1 VCSSYTEL
9 FRGTDNISDREAR
22 NVTISNL
29 KVMIKAWLDENYP
42 DMPNVDRERMA
53 ERMDMSLIDS
63 KKAVSVNSIYELNH
77 VIRMSF
83 IEAQFIKKV
92 SKCVAVFREQRHPG
106 FVHVAASIQLLTVCA
121 CWDLFRK

>member
-1 VCSSYTEL
+1 
-9 FRGTDNISDREAR
+9 
-22 NVTISNL
+22 
-29 KVMIKAWLDENYP
+29 MIKTWLDENYP
-42 DMPNVDRERMA
+42 DMPVVDRERMA

-92 SKCVAVFREQRHPG
+92 SKSVAVSREQRHPD
-106 FVHVAASIQLLTVCA
+106 FVPVAC
-121 CWDLFRK
+121 